1 MIFGIRSAVSAAT
14 FAAVLGLAGMPA
26 QAEDALATA
35 GIGLQVCSK
44 LTPAM
49 KPSEGLDNQA
59 NYLVYYWAQGYMT
72 AANIATLEAD
82 GNYIDLNVYNETK
95 ILPLV
100 FDFCTKNPDKKPIS
114 ALDDLLGSAP
124 RLKGD
129 WPKGTIGWA
138 ADEAGK

>member
-1 MIFGIRSAVSAAT
+1 MIFGIRPTVSIVT
-14 FAAVLGLAGMPA
+14 FAVALGLAALPVEA
-26 QAEDALATA
+26 DDALATA

-44 LTPAM
+44 LTSAM

-124 RLKGD
+124 RLKGE

-138 ADEAGK
+138 AEEPAK